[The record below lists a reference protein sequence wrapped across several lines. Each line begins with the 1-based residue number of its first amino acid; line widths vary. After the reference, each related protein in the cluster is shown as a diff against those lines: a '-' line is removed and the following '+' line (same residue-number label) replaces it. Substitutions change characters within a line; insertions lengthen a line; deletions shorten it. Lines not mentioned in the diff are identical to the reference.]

1 MYVCF
6 FFFLRNTAM
15 IVGDYYRSSTNEAV
29 KAAKLPWRKGPQ
41 YTWGGNGCIFFL
53 AALFV

>member
-1 MYVCF
+1 
-6 FFFLRNTAM
+6 M